1 MRRPASPDDGAAR
14 RQRHGRRCRRCGST
28 RAPLL
33 FDVSE
38 LFTALVGGRWRVR
51 ERREAVRAR
60 RGGGRGS
67 RRVGAERPGPRE
79 RSWRA
84 CGGDAP
90 LIPASVALLYNL
102 CSAQVEV

>member
-38 LFTALVGGRWRVR
+38 LFTALVDAAGGRESGGRPCGR
-51 ERREAVRAR
+51 GEEAPEGRA
-60 RGGGRGS
+60 GSGPSAPGRGS
-67 RRVGAERPGPRE
+67 GRGGLAGATRRSFR
-79 RSWRA
+79 
-84 CGGDAP
+84 
-90 LIPASVALLYNL
+90 LL
-102 CSAQVEV
+102 